1 LWVVGYGIQQFY
13 VSSGIEIPVGYAAD
27 AFFLAGNAGLI
38 AALVLLL
45 RSRESRFDSS
55 LDVGIVVLAVS
66 QLAWATLIS
75 KYALDGTLPLLGR
88 ATQIAYAFTDVVML
102 ALVARILVAPGKRT
116 ASFLLVPGTSGT
128 KAVLEVSDTGAR
140 AIVDAH
146 EGTIGVVSSE
156 GAETISRI
164 ELPLAR
170 DTRTNRPSE
179 VAA

>member
-1 LWVVGYGIQQFY
+1 MDLQRHFWKFVLG
-13 VSSGIEIPVGYAAD
+13 AAV
-27 AFFLAGNAGLI
+27 LAGVAYDVWTPLGYQGFASAGLNAL
-38 AALVLLL
+38 AA
-45 RSRESRFDSS
+45 
-55 LDVGIVVLAVS
+55 AV
-66 QLAWATLIS
+66 
-75 KYALDGTLPLLGR
+75 LGR
-88 ATQIAYAFTDVVML
+88 ATHIAYAFTDVVML
-102 ALVARILVAPGKRT
+102 ALVVRILVAPGKRT
-116 ASFLLVPGTSGT
+116 ASFLLVPRTSGT